1 MDTIIKN
8 LLNKNSVGQSFNKL
22 WNEFLLVIK
31 QPLSTVLEKIE
42 LDPSDDLLMRVL
54 SEFVMNPLRLAIE
67 SELSRTIA
75 IGLIRNKIIAN
86 LLWDFCGLRKD
97 AIKSFQSNER
107 AFPFNSKALDLNNSN
122 RFKRALCDS
131 KMRQT

>member
-97 AIKSFQSNER
+97 SNER